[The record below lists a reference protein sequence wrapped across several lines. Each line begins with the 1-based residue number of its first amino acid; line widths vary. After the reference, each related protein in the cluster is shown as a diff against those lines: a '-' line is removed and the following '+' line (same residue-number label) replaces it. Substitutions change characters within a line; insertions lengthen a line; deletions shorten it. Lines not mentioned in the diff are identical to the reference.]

1 MEILLITGGVLLL
14 LAGLVFS
21 ILPPLP
27 GPPIAWGALL
37 LLRWHPGVEEPAWGW
52 TAWLLLWL
60 AVAVASTFMDNV
72 LAVWGTRLSGGS
84 KAGTWGAFIG
94 LLVGLIF
101 LGPIL
106 GLFSIVVGPFA
117 GAFLAE
123 LAQGKNADMALR
135 SGLGSLAGLMAG
147 TLLKLGISIFFVFAW
162 IRLLL

>member
-1 MEILLITGGVLLL
+1 MEILLISGGVLLL
-14 LAGLVFS
+14 LVGIAFS

-37 LLRWHPGVEEPAWGW
+37 LLRWHPGADEPAQGW

-72 LAVWGTRLSGGS
+72 LSVWGTKLSGGS

-94 LLVGLIF
+94 LIIGLIF
-101 LGPIL
+101 LGPFGI
-106 GLFSIVVGPFA
+106 IIGPFA

-123 LAQGKNADMALR
+123 VSQGQSAGIALR
-135 SGLGSLAGLMAG
+135 SGLGSLAGLVAG
-147 TLLKLGISIFFVFAW
+147 TLLKLGISLYFVYAW